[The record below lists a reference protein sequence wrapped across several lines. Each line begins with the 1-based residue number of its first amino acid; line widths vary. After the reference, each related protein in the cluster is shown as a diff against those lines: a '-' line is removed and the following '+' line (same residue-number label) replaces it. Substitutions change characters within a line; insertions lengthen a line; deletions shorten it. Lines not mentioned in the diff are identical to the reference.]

1 MTLKCLATSSLLR
14 STTVATGTMR
24 TTAGKSMMTIQ
35 IKIDNWSATDYSYLV
50 NNELGWVSD
59 NQKYYEFDNLENKSK
74 MERYLRGGGRE
85 MKLAWLCY
93 LYDEEDDILG
103 PEIRFVEPERWRYR
117 KVVPIVYSIL
127 EGTEK

>member
-1 MTLKCLATSSLLR
+1 
-14 STTVATGTMR
+14 
-24 TTAGKSMMTIQ
+24 MMTIQ